1 MSATS
6 DGDKKRIAADCWRRG
21 NTALPAENFDYAIE
35 MYLTAVKLLP
45 DSLVYRQSLRF
56 TEYKKYKNNGSGA
69 SMAGMRAMGSRGRV
83 KTARL
88 SKDWATVDLAAEEG
102 LQLNPWD
109 VGFNIDVGDAAKAR
123 GHGEVAVFAYQE
135 ALKREPGHKELN
147 RSLGELLE
155 ERAEYKQAADCWRR
169 ILKLDPMNG
178 EARSKITQLDA
189 KGVMDRGGYEAAE
202 NTRGAM
208 APHEVA
214 RRAGGGGAS
223 GPGESP
229 VADLERLVRKDPNNK
244 DNVLKLADLYRREGR
259 LEDAEQQLQKALE
272 LTGNNLNVREVLE
285 DVQLEMM
292 SKAVGVAK
300 EQFRAKPQDE
310 ARKQQAVALAAE
322 LLNREVEVYSSRV
335 DRYPQDMRLKFELA
349 TRLMKQQK
357 WQLAIPLLQQSRSD
371 PRVKAEALVNLGKCF
386 AYDKKPQLARRQFE
400 AALPELSFDA
410 QPELYKETC
419 YALGRLCED
428 GGDKTAAEEFY
439 QKVLEVDYGY
449 RDAVTRLDALQA
461 QGG

>member
-1 MSATS
+1 
-6 DGDKKRIAADCWRRG
+6 
-21 NTALPAENFDYAIE
+21 
-35 MYLTAVKLLP
+35 
-45 DSLVYRQSLRF
+45 
-56 TEYKKYKNNGSGA
+56 
-69 SMAGMRAMGSRGRV
+69 
-83 KTARL
+83 
-88 SKDWATVDLAAEEG
+88 
-102 LQLNPWD
+102 
-109 VGFNIDVGDAAKAR
+109 
-123 GHGEVAVFAYQE
+123 
-135 ALKREPGHKELN
+135 
-147 RSLGELLE
+147 
-155 ERAEYKQAADCWRR
+155 
-169 ILKLDPMNG
+169 
-178 EARSKITQLDA
+178 
-189 KGVMDRGGYEAAE
+189 MDRGGYEAAE